1 MTQRETVLALL
12 KTHKRV
18 TLRMLF
24 EAGVGYT
31 GRNRIS
37 ELKRQGYIIQHQ
49 NGESPSDN
57 AYILVSEPMQIQTD
71 QNGQQAFA

>member
-12 KTHKRV
+12 KTYRKV

-24 EAGVGYT
+24 DAGVGYT

-37 ELKRQGYIIQHQ
+37 ELKREGYIIHHE

-57 AYILVSEPMQIQTD
+57 AYILVSEPAHITVD
-71 QNGQQAFA
+71 QSGQRAFA